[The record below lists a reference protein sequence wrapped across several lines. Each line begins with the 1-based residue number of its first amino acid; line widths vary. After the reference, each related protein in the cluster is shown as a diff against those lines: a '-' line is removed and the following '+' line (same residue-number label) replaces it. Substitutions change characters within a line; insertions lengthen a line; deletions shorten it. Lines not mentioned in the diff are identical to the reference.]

1 MKKLLFLSIVAS
13 LILNATAA
21 TVSVTAYVVDGDSGE
36 PFPGVELFVT
46 FENLP
51 TKESRRLHDL
61 TFRRIT
67 DDSGVCKFSG
77 KTNTGKVTILTKNEG
92 CYETWQTERFT
103 NYVASLGRPVPDHM
117 DVTVRVWKVGQRI
130 PLVVRQVGRGVDA
143 YDLDEDLF
151 SRGND
156 ILRFDFLKSDYL
168 PPIGTGVVADV
179 EFRRFVD
186 EKTEGDKYLWY
197 HGEMKTTFLG
207 DGNGYVV
214 VEPNKGSRLKIK
226 SGVDADFQKEHTYW
240 VRNDLTDPEFNG
252 YTITNSMVKSRCY
265 CFRIRTVKDDTGV
278 VTNAYYGKIY
288 GDISAERVVDR
299 AIKGEARRRF
309 VAQPE
314 FLYYL
319 NPTPMDKNLEFDG
332 RHNLR
337 PGGKK
342 DYSFDN

>member
-13 LILNATAA
+13 LVLNVAA
-21 TVSVTAYVVDGDSGE
+21 AKVSVTAYVLDGDNGN
-36 PFPGVELFVT
+36 PLPGVGFSAT
-46 FENLP
+46 FENRP
-51 TKESRRLHDL
+51 TKESPRLHDL
-61 TFRRIT
+61 TFRRVSG
-67 DDSGVCKFSG
+67 DGGVCKFTG
-77 KTNTGKVTILTKNEG
+77 ETNTGRVFLRTKGEG
-92 CYETWQTERFT
+92 FCETKLHTQFT

-130 PLVVRQVGRGVDA
+130 PLVVREVGRGVDS

-151 SRGND
+151 SKGND

-186 EKTEGDKYLWY
+186 EKTEGGLRLKYY
-197 HGEMKTTFLG
+197 GEMKTTFLG

-226 SGVDADFQKEHTYW
+226 SGVDADFQMEHTYW
-240 VRNDLTDPEFNG
+240 VRNDLTDPEFG
-252 YTITNSMVKSRCY
+252 DYTITNSIVKPRCY
-265 CFRIRTVKDDTGV
+265 CFRIRTAKDDAGV

-299 AIKGEARRRF
+299 ALKGEARRRF
-309 VAQPE
+309 VAQPK

-332 RHNLR
+332 QHNLR

>member
-13 LILNATAA
+13 LILNVVAA
-21 TVSVTAYVVDGDSGE
+21 KVSVTAYVVDGESGE
-36 PFPGVELFVT
+36 PLPGIGLSAT
-46 FENLP
+46 FENRP
-51 TKESRRLHDL
+51 TSESSRLHDL
-61 TFRRIT
+61 TFRRVSG
-67 DDSGVCKFSG
+67 DGGVCKFVG
-77 KTNTGKVTILTKNEG
+77 KTNTGRVFLRTKSEG
-92 CYETWQTERFT
+92 FYETKLHTQFT

-130 PLVVRQVGRGVDA
+130 PLVVREVGRGVDS

-151 SRGND
+151 SRGD
-156 ILRFDFLKSDYL
+156 GILRFDFLKSDYL

-240 VRNDLTDPEFNG
+240 VRNDLTDPEFDG
-252 YTITNSMVKSRCY
+252 YTITNSMVKYRCY
-265 CFRIRTVKDDTGV
+265 CFRIRTVKDDTGI

-288 GDISAERVVDR
+288 DDISAARVVDPTL
-299 AIKGEARRRF
+299 KGEARRRF

-337 PGGKK
+337 PGGNY